1 MSVMLAM
8 RDDTNAAV
16 IRIQAHREKTTGIY
30 DSKARIVDEA
40 VKKLEQEVIKK

>member
-8 RDDTNAAV
+8 RDDTDAA
-16 IRIQAHREKTTGIY
+16 IKRIQAHRVKTTGIN

-40 VKKLEQEVIKK
+40 VKKLEREIIKK

>member
-8 RDDTNAAV
+8 RDDTDAS
-16 IRIQAHREKTTGIY
+16 IKRIQAHREKTTGIN

-40 VKKLEQEVIKK
+40 VKKLEREIIKK

>member
-8 RDDTNAAV
+8 RDDTNAA
-16 IRIQAHREKTTGIY
+16 IKRIQDHREKTTGIY